1 MSASI
6 AAIWRAPSVDTP
18 PLADRRVV
26 EYLDKLPKTLRHEA
40 APREPAAKRSASQM
54 SSKKRGTA
62 ALKKRVNALV
72 ERRDGANAPLAMG
85 GAAAAKDGPTGSIKT
100 SNEARDAKTRASPSA
115 RDSMHAP

>member
-1 MSASI
+1 M
-6 AAIWRAPSVDTP
+6 
-18 PLADRRVV
+18 
-26 EYLDKLPKTLRHEA
+26 RHEA